1 VFAVIARFQV
11 KDGHVDEV
19 IRLLNEAAIPS
30 RAEPGCHFYVA
41 NQDLSDPNLIVMY
54 EQYDDE
60 EAFQRHVESEHAQ
73 RIVAGQIVPLLESRR
88 RETFSV
94 VTAD

>member
-1 VFAVIARFQV
+1 MFAVIARFQV

-19 IRLLNEAAIPS
+19 IRLVNEAAIPS
-30 RAEPGCHFYVA
+30 RAEPGCHLYVA

-60 EAFQRHVESEHAQ
+60 GAFQRHVESEHAQ
-73 RIVAGQIVPLLESRR
+73 RIVLGQIVPLLESRR
-88 RETFSV
+88 RETFTV
-94 VTAD
+94 VTSD